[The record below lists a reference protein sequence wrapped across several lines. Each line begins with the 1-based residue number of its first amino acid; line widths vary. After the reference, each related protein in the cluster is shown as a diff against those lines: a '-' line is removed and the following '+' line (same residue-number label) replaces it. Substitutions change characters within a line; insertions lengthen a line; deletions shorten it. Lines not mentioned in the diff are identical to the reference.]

1 MTTLPLT
8 VDFSCYSVTIA
19 LSAASDDGVS
29 GDWHSTVT
37 RPIFT
42 GVTDAGATVSLKI
55 DGTLAGTARADAS
68 GTWNCT
74 PAAAMAIGNH
84 TITATATDLAGNTSS
99 VATQWLTIDAGAP
112 AIPQPT
118 VAGDIVGLVLQ
129 NNQSTA
135 LAAREI
141 TFGEQ
146 FAAGQV
152 RPGDGLAA
160 KIDGV
165 PYPVQMDVK
174 TTNADGS
181 VATAVLTMQQPAL
194 AAGTS
199 TGVML
204 THAAASS
211 APSIDLST
219 LTPAAYRCTVDLS
232 LHNTDGTTTPV
243 HIDAAAA
250 LASAL
255 TSGTVGSW
263 LAGPQAT
270 QARVDVPVSG
280 SLHVTLDITAYADGT
295 TSTDVQFNNDRAMTP
310 NGGTVTYDAT
320 ITQNNAVAFSQSNIT
335 QYQYQTWHRQVWSNG
350 TPQVNVQ
357 HDVLALERTGLIQAY
372 DQTTGIAASLIN
384 GEATAMTGA
393 GFGILGNAQ
402 ITQYMP
408 MTGGRGDIGP
418 TTLGNA
424 AWLVTQNQTA
434 ARYALAQ
441 ADAAGSIPWH
451 LYDPKNGVYVRVTDY
466 PLLWPD
472 GRAVGNGEIDLT
484 QSLPPSEQTGW
495 WPDPTHGP
503 DLDYIPYLMTG
514 SRYYLDQL
522 NAEADFDVVST
533 WPAIRQGAQG
543 LVAFSDTQARTQ
555 AWSIREVAEA
565 AAANPDGSAEKTYFA
580 TMLNN
585 NISFLLSEAAAAH
598 QGQSSGWIPSGGG
611 VGRIQPWQ
619 QDFFATTAALAAEQD
634 VPGAKQLLEWETNF
648 LAGRFLAA
656 AQGFD
661 PAYGIAYYLEM
672 FDPSVGQSSPYQT
685 WAQIAQLT
693 QATAGP
699 PSPPGNWDGA
709 YSAGARAALAGDIT
723 VTTSPDAIDA
733 YGIVVA
739 NSPGAGIAYQQGFPG
754 FDIVPRLPDGQ
765 LLTSDHVIVSADTI
779 TRVIHGSDADQLI
792 YETGS
797 GNVTIIGGAGINLLY
812 AGSGNDTLVGGPNRD
827 YLFGGSG
834 SDSFSA
840 AAGSNY
846 LEAGSGAAVFVLAAS
861 DAAQDL
867 IADFKPVIDRLVVT
881 DPTGVHASATEI
893 GSYIAGATGDS
904 SGAAVLH
911 LSANHDVTLQ
921 GIALGQLSASLFA

>member
-1 MTTLPLT
+1 M
-8 VDFSCYSVTIA
+8 SNS
-19 LSAASDDGVS
+19 
-29 GDWHSTVT
+29 
-37 RPIFT
+37 RQ
-42 GVTDAGATVSLKI
+42 
-55 DGTLAGTARADAS
+55 ARY
-68 GTWNCT
+68 
-74 PAAAMAIGNH
+74 
-84 TITATATDLAGNTSS
+84 
-99 VATQWLTIDAGAP
+99 
-112 AIPQPT
+112 
-118 VAGDIVGLVLQ
+118 
-129 NNQSTA
+129 
-135 LAAREI
+135 
-141 TFGEQ
+141 
-146 FAAGQV
+146 

-160 KIDGV
+160 RIDGV

-280 SLHVTLDITAYADGT
+280 SLRVTLDITAYADGT

-434 ARYALAQ
+434 ARYTLAQ

-533 WPAIRQGAQG
+533 WPAIGKARRDC
-543 LVAFSDTQARTQ
+543 SHSPSIQARAQ
-555 AWSIREVAEA
+555 AWSSVRSQSCRRQSR
-565 AAANPDGSAEKTYFA
+565 GSAEKIAYF
-580 TMLNN
+580 TTLLNN
-585 NISFLLSEAAAAH
+585 NIGFLLSEAAAAH
-598 QGQSSGWIPSGGG
+598 QRTVERLDSVRRRGWPDPAIAADS
-611 VGRIQPWQ
+611 R
-619 QDFFATTAALAAEQD
+619 DNAALAAEQD
-634 VPGAKQLLEWETNF
+634 APGAKQLLELGDEFPRGTF
-648 LAGRFLAA
+648 SRCGS
-656 AQGFD
+656 GFR
-661 PAYGIAYYLEM
+661 PGLWHRLLLEM
-672 FDPSVGQSSPYQT
+672 FDPSVGAASPYQT
-685 WAQIAQLT
+685 WAQIRNSPKQPPARHRLPAIGT
-693 QATAGP
+693 ARTGLVRALHWPATSR
-699 PSPPGNWDGA
+699 SPHRRTR
-709 YSAGARAALAGDIT
+709 Y
-723 VTTSPDAIDA
+723 A

-739 NSPGAGIAYQQGFPG
+739 NSPGAGIAYGAGFPG
-754 FDIVPRLPDGQ
+754 FESVPRLPDGQ

-779 TRVIHGSDADQLI
+779 ARVIHGSDADQLI
-792 YETGS
+792 YETG
-797 GNVTIIGGAGINLLY
+797 
-812 AGSGNDTLVGGPNRD
+812 P
-827 YLFGGSG
+827 
-834 SDSFSA
+834 
-840 AAGSNY
+840 
-846 LEAGSGAAVFVLAAS
+846 
-861 DAAQDL
+861 
-867 IADFKPVIDRLVVT
+867 
-881 DPTGVHASATEI
+881 AT
-893 GSYIAGATGDS
+893 
-904 SGAAVLH
+904 
-911 LSANHDVTLQ
+911 
-921 GIALGQLSASLFA
+921 